1 MEMLQSFYLSELGD
15 GGDFKGFSVLA
26 EGIHHI
32 DGANEIIPNKSNLKC
47 ITSSLQSLG
56 FTVRELDTT
65 NSDENFTN
73 FDGSRADKLL
83 TKIPRE
89 IEIFKLDKQNI
100 NWFVLYFTGFIK
112 DTDLIM
118 PWGVTSIV
126 QLVQDINDILVG
138 IPKMFLFECTHLCGP
153 ERNHVSDMLN
163 SIPGEDYLLC
173 FSTEYGY
180 SSFHGDVSWWTDHL
194 SKQLVNSCK
203 LNYNMIESM
212 ESIRLQFNQTKFSTH
227 SEHSKIGSPKFI
239 DRLSKILKFPQF
251 EPIPELELAIPYPL
265 QKSVS
270 IFLLCAHEGFS
281 EGDPY
286 LLRLIEILYALG
298 FAVESDLYFTQGKM
312 SLNQWIVNS
321 IEDCDYT
328 MIVGSPILKALMTDG
343 SNQPVSHDN
352 RTLFFS
358 GSVVYS
364 NLLNPRFTQ
373 KLIPVV
379 IHKYYMTYSPESL
392 FPSPIYGN
400 EVYYFR
406 EIPESPAHLR
416 FSLMPPDFTKVFCR
430 LREIKLR
437 PGMKNPLSYVDVY
450 SGFVPRKIIS
460 CSVDPNLTNFLNEF
474 IGNEIGELAC
484 IVSEGLQKS
493 EWKFLARQLGLK
505 ESKISEIEF
514 DWERDGLQEIKI
526 KMLVAWNKQDE
537 NATYL
542 KLCNSLK
549 QIQCNSVVIQV
560 HKFMAQFF
568 RK

>member
-1 MEMLQSFYLSELGD
+1 MEMLQSFYMSELGD

-26 EGIHHI
+26 EGLHHI
-32 DGANEIIPNKSNLKC
+32 DGASELIPNKANLKC

-56 FTVRELDTT
+56 FTVREIDTT

-83 TKIPRE
+83 TIIPRE
-89 IEIFKLDKQNI
+89 IEMFKLNKQNI
-100 NWFVLYFTGFIK
+100 NWFIFYFTGFIS

-126 QLVQDINDILVG
+126 QLVQDINDLLAG
-138 IPKMFLFECTHLCGP
+138 IPKMFLFECTHLCGLDKNYVP
-153 ERNHVSDMLN
+153 DMFN
-163 SIPGEDYLLC
+163 SISGEDYLLC

-180 SSFHGDVSWWTDHL
+180 SSFHGEVSWWTDHL

-212 ESIRLQFNQTKFSTH
+212 ESLRLQFNQTKFPTA
-227 SEHSKIGSPKFI
+227 KIGSPKFI
-239 DRLSKILKFPQF
+239 DRLSRILKFPQF
-251 EPIPELELAIPYPL
+251 EPIPELELAIPCPL

-286 LLRLIEILYALG
+286 LIRLIEILYQLG

-343 SNQPVSHDN
+343 TNQPISHDN

-373 KLIPVV
+373 KLVPVV
-379 IHKYYMTYSPESL
+379 IHEYYMTYSPESL

-400 EVYYFR
+400 DVYYFR
-406 EIPESPAHLR
+406 DIPDSPAHLR
-416 FSLMPPDFTKVFCR
+416 FSLRPPDFTKVFCR
-430 LREIKLR
+430 LRGIKIG
-437 PGMKNPLSYVDVY
+437 PGMKNPLSYVDAN
-450 SGFVPRKIIS
+450 SGYMPRKIVN
-460 CSVDPNLTNFLNEF
+460 CSIDPNLTNSLNEF

-484 IVSEGLQKS
+484 VVSEGLQKS

-505 ESKISEIEF
+505 ESKISEVEF
-514 DWERDGLQEIKI
+514 DWERDGLREIKV
-526 KMLVAWNKQDE
+526 KMLVAWKNQDE
-537 NATYL
+537 NATYFQLCNAL
-542 KLCNSLK
+542 KL
-549 QIQCNSVVIQV
+549 IQCNSVVVQV
-560 HKFMAQFF
+560 HKFMADFF

>member
-26 EGIHHI
+26 EGLHHI
-32 DGANEIIPNKSNLKC
+32 DGANEQIPNKANLKC
-47 ITSSLQSLG
+47 MTNSLQSLG
-56 FTVRELDTT
+56 FTVRRIDTT
-65 NSDENFTN
+65 NSDENFLN

-83 TKIPRE
+83 MMIPRE
-89 IEIFKLDKQNI
+89 IEMFKLNKQNI
-100 NWFVLYFTGFIK
+100 NWFILYYTGFIK
-112 DTDLIM
+112 DTELIM

-126 QLVQDINDILVG
+126 QLVQDINDLLVG

-153 ERNHVSDMLN
+153 DRNSVPEVLN

-173 FSTEYGY
+173 FSTEHGY
-180 SSFHGDVSWWTDHL
+180 SSYHGEVSWWTEHL

-203 LNYNMIESM
+203 LNYNMVESM
-212 ESIRLQFNQTKFSTH
+212 ESLRLQFNKTKFSTANM
-227 SEHSKIGSPKFI
+227 GSPKFI
-239 DRLSKILKFPQF
+239 DRLSRILKFPQF
-251 EPIPELELAIPYPL
+251 EPIPDFELAVACPL
-265 QKSVS
+265 KKPVS

-281 EGDPY
+281 DGDPY
-286 LLRLIEILYALG
+286 LIRLIEILYQLG
-298 FAVESDLYFTQGKM
+298 FGVETDLYFTQGKM

-328 MIVGSPILKALMTDG
+328 MIVGSPILKALMTNDT
-343 SNQPVSHDN
+343 NQPASHDN

-364 NLLNPRFTQ
+364 NLLKPRFTQ

-379 IHKYYMTYSPESL
+379 IHEYYMTHAVEGL

-406 EIPESPAHLR
+406 EVPDSPAHLR
-416 FSLMPPDFTKVFCR
+416 FSLRPPDFTKVYCR
-430 LREIKLR
+430 LREIKIR
-437 PGMKNPLSYVDVY
+437 PGMKNPFSYVDVN
-450 SGFVPRKIIS
+450 SEFVPRRIIN
-460 CSVDPNLTNFLNEF
+460 CSIDPNLTNYLNEF

-505 ESKISEIEF
+505 ESKISEVEF
-514 DWERDGLQEIKI
+514 DWERDGLQEIKV
-526 KMLVAWNKQDE
+526 KMLVAWKNQDE
-537 NATYL
+537 NATYM
-542 KLCNSLK
+542 KLCNALRL
-549 QIQCNSVVIQV
+549 IQCNSVVIQV
-560 HKFMAQFF
+560 HKFMAEFF